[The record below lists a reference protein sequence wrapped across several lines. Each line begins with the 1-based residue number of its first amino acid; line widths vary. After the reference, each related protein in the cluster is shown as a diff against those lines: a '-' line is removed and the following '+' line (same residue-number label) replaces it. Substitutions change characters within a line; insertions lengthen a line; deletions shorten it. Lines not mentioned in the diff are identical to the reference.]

1 MAKNISATFDLC
13 TYTENQKTGTKML
26 STRYS
31 LWHYNKEFKS
41 KDEARTFAKGM
52 ASGLSFKFS
61 KAAIRV
67 SFNDGTQEEIFNEE

>member
-1 MAKNISATFDLC
+1 MDLC
-13 TYTENQKTGTKML
+13 TYTTNKKTGTKML

-52 ASGLSFKFS
+52 ASGLSFKLS

-67 SFNDGTQEEIFNEE
+67 HFTDGTEEEIFNEE